1 MKKFTLMALALMA
14 SAASFAQTTSWN
26 FENDEIGTDGGFWTG
41 KDRCPHEVV
50 DNPQKEGVNTSAKCL
65 KFTISGNEWNN
76 GAIATSLNGTGLNTK
91 KRILLTVKK
100 GVASNVRVD
109 INCGGGVYKKVVAY
123 YSDVDHWQQLG
134 FDFSTN
140 GDFND
145 PTDITIYAT
154 TDAVDA
160 PQDVYID
167 NIMIVDQ
174 PTVGGS
180 VLSTLGDNSISGN
193 VKLSGAWMKGTCMNA
208 DGDWSEV
215 NYNDFEVFNAKAA
228 ATLTSVDM
236 RGTVTKDVD
245 ANQFFFKNPNTLLY
259 ADAAYN
265 HANVIAPNAEGNL
278 VAKEVVLNDA
288 NDFNAPYGF
297 KAEKTTFT
305 RNKMQSKYNSFVL
318 PFFVSAY
325 DLGVTKLVTFK
336 DKDVDKV
343 NFETVADNDGV
354 GSNKPFIAVG
364 RNGDE
369 EKQTFTFEGGH
380 AKEFYA
386 TPTKFEGDF
395 KGVYAYQSAK
405 GKWGIN
411 DEGKLQK
418 GGADSHIGA
427 FHAYLEWNDSAEAL
441 AFCIDG
447 EATAINAVN
456 ATTAAADGAVYDL
469 SGRRVAASLA
479 AAKLVKGVY
488 VVNGKKFIVK

>member
-26 FENDEIGTDGGFWTG
+26 FENDEIGADGGFW
-41 KDRCPHEVV
+41 DRCNRTVV
-50 DNPQKEGVNTSAKCL
+50 ENPLKEGANTSDKCL
-65 KFTISGNEWNN
+65 KFTITGNEWDN
-76 GAIATSLNGTGLNTK
+76 GAIATGLSSTGLNTK
-91 KRILLTVKK
+91 KRLLLTIKK
-100 GVASNVRVD
+100 EQASNVKVQLD
-109 INCGGGVYKKVVAY
+109 CGNGIFKQVVAY
-123 YSDVDHWQQLG
+123 YSEAGKWQQLG
-134 FDFSTN
+134 FDFSQN
-140 GDFND
+140 GDFDD
-145 PTDITIYAT
+145 PTAFTIFAT
-154 TDAVDA
+154 TDAVEGS
-160 PQDVYID
+160 QDVYID

-174 PTVGGS
+174 PTVNGD

-193 VKLSGAWMKGTCMNA
+193 VKLAGAWMKGTCMNA
-208 DGDWSEV
+208 DGEWSEV
-215 NYNDFEVFNAKAA
+215 NYNDFETFNTKAA

-259 ADAAYN
+259 ADVAYD
-265 HANVIAPNAEGNL
+265 HANVIAPNADGNL

-305 RNKMQSKYNSFVL
+305 RNKMQSTYNSFVL
-318 PFFVSAY
+318 PFFVSAF
-325 DLGVTKLVTFK
+325 DLNVTKLVTFK
-336 DKDVDKV
+336 DKDIDKV